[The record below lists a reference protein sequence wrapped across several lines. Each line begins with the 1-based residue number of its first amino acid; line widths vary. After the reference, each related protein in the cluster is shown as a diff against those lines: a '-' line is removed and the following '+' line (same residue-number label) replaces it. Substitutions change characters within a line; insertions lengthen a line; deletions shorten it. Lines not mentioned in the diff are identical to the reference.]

1 MSSRAKVTRSF
12 PFFLREDLSGKVVLA
27 SGVERCSS
35 GEIKRY
41 VRFISR
47 GVCALHHML
56 SPCKIWLTSS
66 PFRQTITMQFGILYF
81 PMCGQGHFSL
91 TNQTTEP
98 VFSTM
103 ISWVIPRFMWFEI
116 GHDSF
121 SETSMEIYY
130 YIRLYQFL

>member
-1 MSSRAKVTRSF
+1 MSSRAKARSF
-12 PFFLREDLSGKVVLA
+12 PCFLREDLSGKVVLA

-47 GVCALHHML
+47 CVCVLHNML

-66 PFRQTITMQFGILYF
+66 PFRQTITMQSGTLYF

-91 TNQTTEP
+91 TNQTTETCVP
-98 VFSTM
+98 HH
-103 ISWVIPRFMWFEI
+103 E
-116 GHDSF
+116 
-121 SETSMEIYY
+121 
-130 YIRLYQFL
+130 FLGYSRVYVV